1 MTLDGEIALVTGGS
15 RGIGRAAAMALA
27 KEGAEVIINYVSN
40 AEKVKAT
47 CDEIA
52 AMGGKAS
59 AVKFDVANIE
69 ETKTA
74 IEQLLKD
81 KKRISILVNNA
92 GITRDGLMMR
102 YSVDDWDQVLN
113 TNLRSAFVVSQA
125 VIRSMMKE
133 RKGSIIHMGS
143 IVGITGNAGQAAYC
157 AAKAGIIGLTK
168 SMAKELAS
176 RNIRVNAIAPGFI
189 ETDMTH
195 ALTEEQKKAIFD
207 SIPLGRIGTADEIA
221 QAVLFLASSQSS
233 YITGQT
239 IVVDGGMAARPR
251 RFRYIPTPVGT
262 LRRNAFRVPPAL
274 PDGSA
279 AQPRSAVAVAR
290 CHGGRRTPGPAGE
303 GLPGNHA
310 PHLALHGPS
319 SRSRT

>member
-1 MTLDGEIALVTGGS
+1 MTLEGDIALVTGGS

-27 KEGAEVIINYVSN
+27 REGAEVIINYVSN
-40 AEKVKAT
+40 EQKAKET

-52 AMGGKAS
+52 AQGGKAS
-59 AVKFDVANIE
+59 AVKFDVADIDQ
-69 ETKTA
+69 TKAA
-74 IEQLLKD
+74 IEQILKD
-81 KKRISILVNNA
+81 KKKISILVNNA

-102 YSVDDWDQVLN
+102 YSVEDWDQVLN

-143 IVGITGNAGQAAYC
+143 IVGITGNPGQAAYC

-195 ALTEEQKKAIFD
+195 QLTEDQKKAIFD
-207 SIPLGRIGTADEIA
+207 SIPLGRIGTADEVA
-221 QAVLFLASSQSS
+221 QAVLFLASQRSS

-239 IVVDGGMAARPR
+239 IVVDGGM
-251 RFRYIPTPVGT
+251 GM
-262 LRRNAFRVPPAL
+262 
-274 PDGSA
+274 
-279 AQPRSAVAVAR
+279 
-290 CHGGRRTPGPAGE
+290 
-303 GLPGNHA
+303 
-310 PHLALHGPS
+310 
-319 SRSRT
+319 

>member
-1 MTLDGEIALVTGGS
+1 MTLEGEIALVTGGS

-40 AEKVKAT
+40 EAKAKET
-47 CDEIA
+47 CNEIA

-59 AVKFDVANIE
+59 AVKFDVANTE

-74 IEQLLKD
+74 IEHLLKD
-81 KKRISILVNNA
+81 KKKISILVNNA

-102 YSVDDWDQVLN
+102 YSVEDWDQVLN

-143 IVGITGNAGQAAYC
+143 IVGLTGNAGQAAYC

-195 ALTEEQKKAIFD
+195 ALTEDQKKAIFD

-221 QAVLFLASSQSS
+221 QAVVFLASSQSS

-239 IVVDGGMAARPR
+239 IVVDGGM
-251 RFRYIPTPVGT
+251 GM
-262 LRRNAFRVPPAL
+262 
-274 PDGSA
+274 
-279 AQPRSAVAVAR
+279 
-290 CHGGRRTPGPAGE
+290 
-303 GLPGNHA
+303 
-310 PHLALHGPS
+310 
-319 SRSRT
+319 

>member
-1 MTLDGEIALVTGGS
+1 MTLEGEIALVTGGS
-15 RGIGRAAAMALA
+15 RGIGRAAAIALA

-40 AEKVKAT
+40 ESKAQET
-47 CDEIA
+47 CNEIA
-52 AMGGKAS
+52 ANGGKAS
-59 AVKFDVANIE
+59 CIQFDVANPE

-74 IEQLLKD
+74 MDQLLKE
-81 KKRISILVNNA
+81 KKKISILVNNA

-113 TNLRSAFVVSQA
+113 TNLRSAFIVSQA
-125 VIRSMMKE
+125 VIRGMMKE

-168 SMAKELAS
+168 SMAKELAA

-195 ALTEEQKKAIFD
+195 QLTEDQKKAIFD
-207 SIPLGRIGTADEIA
+207 VIPLGRIGTADEIA
-221 QAVLFLASSQSS
+221 QAVVFLASQHSS

-239 IVVDGGMAARPR
+239 LIVDGGM
-251 RFRYIPTPVGT
+251 GM
-262 LRRNAFRVPPAL
+262 
-274 PDGSA
+274 
-279 AQPRSAVAVAR
+279 
-290 CHGGRRTPGPAGE
+290 
-303 GLPGNHA
+303 
-310 PHLALHGPS
+310 
-319 SRSRT
+319 

>member
-1 MTLDGEIALVTGGS
+1 MTLEGEIALVTGGS
-15 RGIGRAAAMALA
+15 RGIGRSAAMALA

-40 AEKVKAT
+40 EAKAKET
-47 CDEIA
+47 CNEIA

-59 AVKFDVANIE
+59 AVKFDVANPE

-74 IEQLLKD
+74 IELLLKD
-81 KKRISILVNNA
+81 KKKISILVNNA

-102 YSVDDWDQVLN
+102 YSVEDWDQVLN

-143 IVGITGNAGQAAYC
+143 IVGLTGNAGQAAYC

-189 ETDMTH
+189 ETDMTAGLAKEQH
-195 ALTEEQKKAIFD
+195 EALQ
-207 SIPLGRIGTADEIA
+207 SQIPLGHLGKPSDIA
-221 QAVLFLASSQSS
+221 HAVAYLASPQAS
-233 YITGQT
+233 YVTGQELH
-239 IVVDGGMAARPR
+239 VNGGM
-251 RFRYIPTPVGT
+251 YM
-262 LRRNAFRVPPAL
+262 
-274 PDGSA
+274 
-279 AQPRSAVAVAR
+279 
-290 CHGGRRTPGPAGE
+290 
-303 GLPGNHA
+303 
-310 PHLALHGPS
+310 
-319 SRSRT
+319 